1 MTVKIPGKL
10 YLLGEYAIV
19 HPNHQALIYAVN
31 RFLHV
36 TIEPADTNRFT
47 SAFLKE
53 EAIPFRAERDM
64 VRFDTPHDARF
75 IEHALN
81 IAMEY
86 LNIES
91 ISNISIQVSSELD
104 QGYQRKLGFGSSGAI
119 TVAILKAVI
128 EYYNKSITDEQ
139 LAKLAI
145 ITQMQFFP
153 HSSYGDVV
161 CSALGGLVHYSKGSL
176 ETVKSLMHQYP
187 LATVVSMPWQDWL
200 MNRLS
205 VTLPP
210 MLVINTNQRASS
222 EDLVRQVNQVQGH
235 PNFQRFLQNSKE
247 IVRLGKDALMEGNLQ
262 AWYQSIDKYREIL
275 VYLQSISSASIE
287 TADIELLIQQLNIL
301 GGHTKTSGAGGGDSL
316 ISFFNTK
323 DEELKA
329 REWLR
334 QHGYDILDI

>member
-1 MTVKIPGKL
+1 M

-19 HPNHQALIYAVN
+19 HPNQQALIYAVN
-31 RFLHV
+31 RYLSLA
-36 TIEPADTNRFT
+36 IKPADSNRFT

-53 EAIPFRAERDM
+53 EAIPFRAERGM
-64 VRFDTPHDARF
+64 VRFDTPHDTRF
-75 IEHALN
+75 IEHAIN

-91 ISNISIQVSSELD
+91 LSNISLQVSSELD

-119 TVAILKAVI
+119 TVAMLKALI
-128 EYYNKSITDEQ
+128 EYFNESITDVA

-161 CSALGGLVHYSKGSL
+161 CSALGGLVHYTKGSL
-176 ETVKSLMHQYP
+176 ETVKSLMRQYP
-187 LATVVSMPWQDWL
+187 LATVVGMPWQDWS

-205 VTLPP
+205 ATLPP

-222 EDLVRQVNQVQGH
+222 EDLVRQVNQVQDH
-235 PNFQRFLQNSKE
+235 PNFQRFLHQSKE

-262 AWYQSIDKYREIL
+262 AWYQSIDKYRELL
-275 VYLQSISSASIE
+275 VYLQSISSANIE
-287 TADIELLIQQLNIL
+287 TADIELLIHQLNTL

-323 DEELKA
+323 DDELKA

-334 QHGYDILDI
+334 QQGYDILDI